1 MSFDAIYCILAQFI
15 NIFMAQH
22 NILGNK
28 GEILAA
34 RYLME
39 QGFAILEYNWRSG
52 HKEID
57 LVAKERDVLV
67 FVEVKTRSSN
77 AYGDA
82 QYAVTPA
89 KMRNL
94 VAAAN
99 AYIKAKGIDLCVR
112 FDIVAI
118 TGCEESH
125 SIEHIRD
132 AFYPELQ

>member
-1 MSFDAIYCILAQFI
+1 MVQEIHYLSAVYELY
-15 NIFMAQH
+15 MAQH
-22 NILGNK
+22 NLLGNK

-39 QGFAILEYNWRSG
+39 QGFAILEYNWRCG

-57 LVAKERDVLV
+57 LVAKERDVYV

-77 AYGDA
+77 AYGDV

-89 KMRNL
+89 KMRN
-94 VAAAN
+94 VVIAAD
-99 AYIKAKGIDLCVR
+99 AYIRANRIDSQVR

-118 TGCEESH
+118 TGDGESH

-132 AFYPELQ
+132 AFYPELR

>member
-39 QGFAILEYNWRSG
+39 Q
-52 HKEID
+52 
-57 LVAKERDVLV
+57 AKERDVLV

-77 AYGDA
+77 HYGDA

-99 AYIKAKGIDLCVR
+99 AYVCAKRIDLSVR

-118 TGCEESH
+118 TGDGDNH
-125 SIEHIRD
+125 MIEHIRD
-132 AFYPELQ
+132 AFYPELR